1 MKQAG
6 NMKFYSLDEV
16 TDEIIGKKGTAERDE
31 FDNEVEEALHAYRIG
46 EAIKKAR
53 IRHNLTQEELGERI
67 GVKRSQICKLENG
80 RCSPTLST
88 MSRVFRALGIA
99 TATLDLGTGG
109 KVALW

>member
-1 MKQAG
+1 MAQ
-6 NMKFYSLDEV
+6 MKFRKADALIDDV
-16 TDEIIGKKGTAERDE
+16 WGKVGTPERDAM
-31 FDNEVEEALHAYRIG
+31 EAQLKEKVNTYFVG

-53 IRHNLTQEELGERI
+53 IQHNLTQEELGERV

-99 TATLDLGTGG
+99 TATLDLGIGG